1 MSGYRLDYERKSYGF
16 PAPNPD
22 LIDPLGD
29 SIFFYKRADFIL
41 KTVVKNSVCFYAY
54 ILFHFI
60 LYCMQDCS
68 SVRFHH
74 AALQILIKNRYNIM
88 HSSMLIH
95 LRFRGIFFPGKY
107 FTAKRVHAGIYRVN
121 MKLNSRYIL

>member
-22 LIDPLGD
+22 LIDLLGD
-29 SIFFYKRADFIL
+29 SIFFDKVYLDADFIL

-68 SVRFHH
+68 SVRFHF
-74 AALQILIKNRYNIM
+74 AALQILIRNRYNV
-88 HSSMLIH
+88 HSSI
-95 LRFRGIFFPGKY
+95 
-107 FTAKRVHAGIYRVN
+107 
-121 MKLNSRYIL
+121 